1 MCVCVQQRDS
11 SRGRHREK
19 EDIKITKERTPAS
32 EEETAEWEAN
42 REGQSATIQ
51 PHLRKYA

>member
-1 MCVCVQQRDS
+1 MYGSLPCKPVCVLQQRDS

-32 EEETAEWEAN
+32 EEETTEWEAN
-42 REGQSATIQ
+42 REGEVW
-51 PHLRKYA
+51 K